1 MQSCQSAQNESILER
16 HIKFNRKSAGTRCL
30 PVFGDEIANS
40 GSSCKHFFFSS
51 IFLSL
56 MGKRLFGSMTAELHN
71 PFRKNFKRSPVYYL
85 LNYVPPKG
93 SGGGVVVHLHC
104 AHGHGTDDAVA
115 LHDHAESDFQKG
127 RKRPLRFFSC

>member
-1 MQSCQSAQNESILER
+1 
-16 HIKFNRKSAGTRCL
+16 
-30 PVFGDEIANS
+30 
-40 GSSCKHFFFSS
+40 
-51 IFLSL
+51 
-56 MGKRLFGSMTAELHN
+56 MGKRLFGSMTAELYN

>member
-30 PVFGDEIANS
+30 PVFGDETANS
-40 GSSCKHFFFSS
+40 GSSCEHFFFFS

-56 MGKRLFGSMTAELHN
+56 MGKRLFGSMTAELLN

-85 LNYVPPKG
+85 LKYVPPKG
-93 SGGGVVVHLHC
+93 SGLGDTCTVPTVMEEATLWPRMIIRNQI
-104 AHGHGTDDAVA
+104 
-115 LHDHAESDFQKG
+115 F
-127 RKRPLRFFSC
+127 RKARRGP

>member
-93 SGGGVVVHLHC
+93 SGGGNLP
-104 AHGHGTDDAVA
+104 
-115 LHDHAESDFQKG
+115 AESSFLCYRCTKNCQ
-127 RKRPLRFFSC
+127 LFTV

>member
-1 MQSCQSAQNESILER
+1 MQSYQSAQNESILER

-30 PVFGDEIANS
+30 PVFGDETANS
-40 GSSCKHFFFSS
+40 GSSCKHFFFFLS

-71 PFRKNFKRSPVYYL
+71 PFKKNFKCSPVYYL

-93 SGGGVVVHLHC
+93 SGAGGSP
-104 AHGHGTDDAVA
+104 A
-115 LHDHAESDFQKG
+115 LCPWSWDRRCCGLAWSCRIRLSE
-127 RKRPLRFFSC
+127 RPQEAPEIL